1 MSGGA
6 SQRNYFTWT
15 VSDGFSCLK
24 RDGGD
29 TDVLFL
35 RVWADVVH
43 GAVEFVV
50 GDPPKEYLWLKT
62 VQIPTRRKRQQHLKN
77 KIVK

>member
-35 RVWADVVH
+35 RVWTDVVH

-50 GDPPKEYLWLKT
+50 G
-62 VQIPTRRKRQQHLKN
+62 
-77 KIVK
+77 